1 MSRRRLLILC
11 TYVYMQHKRH
21 EAATG
26 QRQPDK
32 VVGLLSAE
40 EVKEQERKAEAA
52 RKDGEAASEKNKGV
66 YIF

>member
-1 MSRRRLLILC
+1 
-11 TYVYMQHKRH
+11 MQHKRH